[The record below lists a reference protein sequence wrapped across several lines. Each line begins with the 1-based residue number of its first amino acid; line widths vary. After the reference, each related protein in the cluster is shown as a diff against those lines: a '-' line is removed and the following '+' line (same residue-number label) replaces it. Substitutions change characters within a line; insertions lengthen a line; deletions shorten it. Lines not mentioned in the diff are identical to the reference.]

1 MGGDI
6 HRAPP
11 LAYFCWPT
19 KLSSFD
25 EDGAMRT
32 EYYAS
37 LARLATLLVAMSLRD
52 RDAVASATNA
62 LLDADIEQAE
72 HAIDECAEIETMRDH
87 CEQAAVDLL
96 ARQAPVASELRQV
109 VTALQLVGD
118 LARMGTLASHI
129 ARTARRRHPGHAVPD
144 SVRPIVASM
153 GAAAV
158 AIVTS
163 AAAVLESRDPEDAA
177 RLDQQDDV
185 MDELHRELFTTVRGP
200 DWHDGVTSAVDLA
213 LLAHYYERFAD
224 HAVQVGRRTI
234 FLATGEN
241 PQTWLADR
249 QSLDT

>member
-1 MGGDI
+1 
-6 HRAPP
+6 
-11 LAYFCWPT
+11 
-19 KLSSFD
+19 
-25 EDGAMRT
+25 MRT
-32 EYYAS
+32 EYHES

-52 RDAVASATNA
+52 RSAVASATNA

-72 HAIDECAEIETMRDH
+72 HAIDVCAEIETMRDR
-87 CEQAAVDLL
+87 CEQAAVGLL
-96 ARQAPVASELRQV
+96 ARQAPVAGELRQV

-129 ARTARRRHPGHAVPD
+129 ATVARRRHPGHAVPD

-153 GAAAV
+153 GTAAV

-163 AAAVLESRDPEDAA
+163 AAAVLEFRDPDDAA
-177 RLDQQDDV
+177 QLDQQDDV
-185 MDELHRELFTTVRGP
+185 MDELHRDLFTVVLAP
-200 DWHDGVTSAVDLA
+200 DWHDGVTAAVDLA
-213 LLAHYYERFAD
+213 LLGRYYERFAD

-249 QSLDT
+249 QSFDT